1 MDKKMKDFIKNALFE
16 DLGNGDITSLACINK
31 ESRGKI
37 QIIAKEPCQIAGIE
51 IVKYIYHTYD
61 SNIELDL
68 YVQDGESVKKNNVIL
83 EAYGRNHSLLATER
97 LILNCMQ
104 RMSGIATK
112 THHFV
117 EQVKDLGTIILDT
130 RKTCP
135 GIRFLDKMAVKIGGG
150 QNHRNGLYD
159 MIMIKDN
166 HIDFSGGIKH
176 AINNCQNYLT
186 NNNSKT
192 KIIIEVRTLKELYD
206 VVRLGGIDR
215 ILLDNFSIKKTRKA
229 VEIVN
234 QRYPLESSGNIR
246 LNNVRNYALC
256 GVEYISIGAL
266 THSIKNID
274 LSMICIE

>member
-1 MDKKMKDFIKNALFE
+1 MDHF
-16 DLGNGDITSLACINK
+16 SINK
-31 ESRGKI
+31 LKG
-37 QIIAKEPCQIAGIE
+37 
-51 IVKYIYHTYD
+51 T
-61 SNIELDL
+61 NI
-68 YVQDGESVKKNNVIL
+68 N
-83 EAYGRNHSLLATER
+83 LA
-97 LILNCMQ
+97 
-104 RMSGIATK
+104 
-112 THHFV
+112 
-117 EQVKDLGTIILDT
+117 DT
-130 RKTCP
+130 RKTTP
-135 GIRFLDKMAVKIGGG
+135 LNRIIDKWAVKIGGG
-150 QNHRNGLYD
+150 NNHRFGLYD

-256 GVEYISIGAL
+256 GVEYISIGSL